1 MRGRQYIRW
10 TELTKSR
17 QPKERRASRSAW
29 PRGRPNV
36 NLTLTLTLGVN
47 PHRTLETLADKIL
60 TPVGLGGRAKK
71 NSDNSDNSDISDNND
86 NSNNSDNSDNWMKIN
101 KNMAELDE
109 KTLREI
115 IID

>member
-60 TPVGLGGRAKK
+60 TQVGSGRCTK
-71 NSDNSDNSDISDNND
+71 
-86 NSNNSDNSDNWMKIN
+86 
-101 KNMAELDE
+101 
-109 KTLREI
+109 KTLSSVYVDVEGKNDTKRFEPQT
-115 IID
+115 